1 MEESRTHSCQIWR
14 CICLAFVFSFNSF
27 GDLFWQSLK
36 DRSPS
41 FFCTFEGLG
50 KAGRMIERWSL
61 EATWKPKRERE
72 ETDRHPPLFFHPRKS
87 LRCQLWLDHESR
99 LFIYNP
105 QFLNITMSNLFIL
118 IGLLWIAA
126 NFETAVTTP
135 RKMIFLYSTLFNFQ
149 CGQKSN

>member
-14 CICLAFVFSFNSF
+14 CICLAFVRSFNSF
-27 GDLFWQSLK
+27 WRFFLEIPERQVTFLLLHIWRSWKGRK
-36 DRSPS
+36 DDWAM
-41 FFCTFEGLG
+41 ELG
-50 KAGRMIERWSL
+50 SDVKAE
-61 EATWKPKRERE
+61 KREGG
-72 ETDRHPPLFFHPRKS
+72 DRHPPLFFHPRKS

-105 QFLNITMSNLFIL
+105 QFLNITMSNLFVL
-118 IGLLWIAA
+118 IGLLWTAA

-135 RKMIFLYSTLFNFQ
+135 RRMIFFYSTLFNFQ